1 MLFRSRADDA
11 TGVPRY
17 TYGNGVAAGAGDT
30 AQGLSMLM
38 NNAAKGLRR
47 AIGNVDMNVIAPT
60 INVTFNNEMLYNKD
74 ESIKGDNIVIPRGAA
89 AILIRESAQQRRMQ
103 FLGMTANPIDSQIIT
118 SKYRAALLREVAS
131 AMELPVDDVVPS
143 DEVLTQM
150 QDAAAQAQQKQVE
163 DAQNF
168 EREKIQFQAELDASK
183 EQAIAAREDSG
194 KQGDFIREIVKQA
207 VAGAMTEAKGKQPGG
222 TKKLKYN
229 YGEDGLIS
237 GAEVEEA

>member
-1 MLFRSRADDA
+1 M
-11 TGVPRY
+11 PRY

-47 AIGNVDMNVIAPT
+47 AISNVDMNVIAPT
-60 INVTFNNEMLYNKD
+60 INVTFNNEMLYNPD

-150 QDAAAQAQQKQVE
+150 QQAAADQQQQALQQQQ
-163 DAQNF
+163 DF

-183 EQAIAAREDSG
+183 EQAIAQREDSN

-207 VAGAMTEAKGKQPGG
+207 VAGAMAEAKSRP
-222 TKKLKYN
+222 TKIKYQKD
-229 YGEDGLIS
+229 EQGLIT
-237 GAEVEEA
+237 GAETE

>member
-1 MLFRSRADDA
+1 
-11 TGVPRY
+11 
-17 TYGNGVAAGAGDT
+17 
-30 AQGLSMLM
+30 
-38 NNAAKGLRR
+38 
-47 AIGNVDMNVIAPT
+47 MNVIAPT

-150 QDAAAQAQQKQVE
+150 QDAAAQAQQKQIE

-183 EQAIAAREDSG
+183 ERPSLRAKTAPSRAI
-194 KQGDFIREIVKQA
+194 
-207 VAGAMTEAKGKQPGG
+207 
-222 TKKLKYN
+222 
-229 YGEDGLIS
+229 
-237 GAEVEEA
+237 